1 MPTMNISLPHPMKDF
16 VEEEVQAGSYG
27 SVSEYI
33 RGLVRAAQ
41 ARKAEERLSQ
51 LLLEGMNSGD
61 GVEVSPEF
69 WSSVRQ
75 DVATRIAEHKKKHGK
90 K

>member
-1 MPTMNISLPHPMKDF
+1 MPTMNISLPDPMKDF

-41 ARKAEERLSQ
+41 ERKAEERLSQ
-51 LLLEGMNSGD
+51 LLLAGLHSGD
-61 GVEVSPEF
+61 GLEATPEF
-69 WSSVRQ
+69 WSNIRQ
-75 DVATRIAEHKKKHGK
+75 DVATRIAEHKKKRGK
-90 K
+90 P

>member
-1 MPTMNISLPHPMKDF
+1 MPTMNISLPDPMRDF
-16 VEEEVQAGSYG
+16 IEEEVSAGSYG

-41 ARKAEERLSQ
+41 GRKAEEKLSQ
-51 LLLEGMNSGD
+51 LLLDGLNSGE
-61 GVEVSPEF
+61 GIEVTPEF
-69 WSSVRQ
+69 WSNVRQ
-75 DVATRIAEHKKKHGK
+75 DVTTRIAEHKIKHGK